1 MQRPFIKK
9 SVNQAS
15 DGGNDNNSGGE
26 SFDETELKSTLE
38 AISKDENLL
47 PALKWLKTCL
57 NDEKEDREEDDENI
71 ADMPLVIFEM
81 HKKAYEHIWLHFF
94 CFFGFW
100 GFFPL
105 FPPWKLWKK
114 SSVSSD
120 LNVSFKP
127 PQNKK
132 HLLRVSLKS
141 VENWKKRQPNVLI
154 GLFMHFPF

>member
-1 MQRPFIKK
+1 MLIFLSGIIGHCTDQKTYFN
-9 SVNQAS
+9 NQAS

-94 CFFGFW
+94 CFFWFLS
-100 GFFPL
+100 FFFLWSPL
-105 FPPWKLWKK
+105 GNYEKK
-114 SSVSSD
+114 V
-120 LNVSFKP
+120 
-127 PQNKK
+127 
-132 HLLRVSLKS
+132 
-141 VENWKKRQPNVLI
+141 VLAQI
-154 GLFMHFPF
+154 